1 MLKTIR
7 RFRRQD
13 GGMAA
18 VEFALIA
25 PVMIGLFFGTVEVCN
40 ALSCHQKVTTVAS
53 SAADL
58 VAQATRVSDTDMAD
72 IFTAA
77 NSIMVPFPQAATSI
91 VLTSIGGDGTVL
103 WSDASNGNGA
113 HAVGDTLPVPDGLFP
128 PGCNTATGCSV
139 ILAEVRYNFVPPLA
153 GSTIGDIPMTDT
165 FYAKPRRAVTITRI
179 TG

>member
-1 MLKTIR
+1 
-7 RFRRQD
+7 
-13 GGMAA
+13 
-18 VEFALIA
+18 
-25 PVMIGLFFGTVEVCN
+25 
-40 ALSCHQKVTTVAS
+40 
-53 SAADL
+53 
-58 VAQATRVSDTDMAD
+58 
-72 IFTAA
+72 
-77 NSIMVPFPQAATSI
+77 MVPFPQAATSI